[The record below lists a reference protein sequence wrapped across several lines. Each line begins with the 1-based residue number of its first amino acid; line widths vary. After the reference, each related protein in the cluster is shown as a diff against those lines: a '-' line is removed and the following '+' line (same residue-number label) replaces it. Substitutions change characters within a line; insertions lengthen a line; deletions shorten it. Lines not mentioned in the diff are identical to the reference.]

1 MEKLLPAAGC
11 RSHRRQRSGHRRRR
25 HSDFSIATRVDRATV
40 VTTDEAL
47 INAPVTLT
55 NCDRE
60 PIHIP
65 GSVQPYGFL
74 LCLDE
79 RRRRVVH
86 ASANAAEQV
95 GIEAEDLLGL
105 GLERLFGPATQAE
118 VERLLDAATE
128 EPKLLT
134 IQLDA
139 VAGQPAYRLIVHRH
153 DALLWLEF
161 EPVAE
166 GERNV
171 LDLATLNQTLG
182 QMLSAGSVPEFC
194 QFAVDQLRD
203 LTGFDR
209 VLMYRFAEDASGEV
223 VAEAK
228 RADLEPFFGLHYPA
242 TDIPQQARAMYLK
255 SWLRFIPDVDY
266 RPAPLVPVLHP
277 GQQRPPDMT
286 YSVLRSVSPIHL
298 QYLRNM
304 GVAATMTIS
313 VIQEGRLWGLI
324 TCHHL
329 TPLLLRY
336 ELRELC
342 LFIGKTFSALLKT
355 KQQQDEFAY
364 QLHIR
369 ETQAQLFE
377 QVGRHANFLDGLYQR
392 RPTVTDVFDCG
403 GAAICFEGS
412 IITLGSTPSK
422 PQIAEL
428 TEWLQRHAPQNLFYT
443 NSYVQHNPAGLAI
456 RGTASGIMA
465 VSLSEEPRDYLI
477 WFRPEVIQTVTW
489 AGREQKVERLENGV
503 LHLSP
508 RQSFEAW
515 KQTVDSTAVAWR
527 PMEIKAAE
535 EIRLHLS
542 DVRLKIFNELQVRAA
557 ALSKLNSELE
567 RSNDELDSFAY
578 VASHDLKEP
587 LRGIHNYSIFLLE
600 DYADKLD
607 ADGTQKLQTL
617 VRLSQRMESLI
628 ESLLQLSRVGRQ
640 ELTVTETDLD
650 AVVADVLDVLQLSY
664 QRIDQLVTVH
674 GPLPTLRCDAVRLRE
689 IFNNLLTN
697 ALKYNDKP
705 TPHVEVG
712 LASAKVRGPRGT
724 GRPDDYYVF
733 YVRDNGIG
741 IDARHHEAVFKIFK
755 RLHAQDKYGG
765 GTGAGLPIARKMVE
779 RHEGE
784 LWLESV
790 PGQGTTF
797 FFSLSKHL

>member
-1 MEKLLPAAGC
+1 M
-11 RSHRRQRSGHRRRR
+11 
-25 HSDFSIATRVDRATV
+25 DRATV
-40 VTTDEAL
+40 ITPDEAIL
-47 INAPVTLT
+47 NAPVTLT

-65 GSVQPYGFL
+65 GSVQPFGFL

-79 RRRRVVH
+79 RGRRIVH
-86 ASANAAEQV
+86 ASANTLARI
-95 GIEAEDLLGL
+95 GIAAEDLLGQ
-105 GLERLFGPATQAE
+105 GLDRLFAPLTLAE
-118 VERLLDAATE
+118 VERALGTATE
-128 EPKLLT
+128 APKLLRVRLEEVT
-134 IQLDA
+134 
-139 VAGQPAYRLIVHRH
+139 GHPAYRLIIHRFDH
-153 DALLWLEF
+153 LLWAEF
-161 EPVAE
+161 EPVAA
-166 GERNV
+166 GETSA
-171 LDLATLNQTLG
+171 LDLTTLNHTLG
-182 QMLSAGSVPEFC
+182 RLLGAGSVPEFS
-194 QFAVDQLRD
+194 QFAVDQVRE
-203 LTGFDR
+203 LTGYDR
-209 VLMYRFAEDASGEV
+209 VLMYRFAPDAHGEV

-228 RADLEPFFGLHYPA
+228 RADLEPFLGLHYPA

-255 SWLRFIPDVDY
+255 SWLRFIPNVDY
-266 RPAPLVPVLHP
+266 EPAPLVPTLHP
-277 GQQRPPDMT
+277 TQQRPPDMT
-286 YSVLRSVSPIHL
+286 YATLRSVSPIHL

-304 GVAATMTIS
+304 GVAASMTIS
-313 VIQEGRLWGLI
+313 IIQDERLWGLI

-329 TPLLLRY
+329 TPKLVSY
-336 ELRELC
+336 ELRELS

-355 KQQQDEFAY
+355 KQQQDEMAY

-369 ETQAQLFE
+369 DTQARLFE
-377 QVGRHANFLDGLYQR
+377 QVGRHANFLDGLHQR
-392 RPTVTDVFDCG
+392 RPTVLDVFRCG
-403 GAAICFEGS
+403 GAAICFEGD
-412 IITLGSTPSK
+412 IITLGATPTK

-428 TEWLQRHAPQNLFYT
+428 TRWLRDNAPADLFHT
-443 NSYVQHNPAGLAI
+443 DSYARHNPAGLGM
-456 RGTASGIMA
+456 RGTASGILA
-465 VSLSEEPRDYLI
+465 VSLSQEPGDYLI

-489 AGREQKVERLENGV
+489 AGREQKVERMENGL

-515 KQTVDSTAVAWR
+515 RQLVDSTAEPWQ
-527 PMEIKAAE
+527 PMEIEAAE

-542 DVRLKIFNELQVRAA
+542 DVRLKIFNELQMRANS
-557 ALSKLNSELE
+557 LSKLNSELA

-617 VRLSQRMESLI
+617 VRLSQRMEALI

-640 ELTVTETDLD
+640 ELVVHRTDAD
-650 AVVADVLDVLQLSY
+650 EVVAEVLDMLHPRFEQTRTS
-664 QRIDQLVTVH
+664 VTVH
-674 GPLPTLRCDAVRLRE
+674 SPLPTLRCDPVRLRE
-689 IFNNLLTN
+689 VFNNLLTN

-705 TPHVEVG
+705 APRVEVG
-712 LASAKVRGPRGT
+712 MAPPATRGPRGT
-724 GRPDDYYVF
+724 GAPEDYYVF

-741 IDARHHEAVFKIFK
+741 IDARHHEAVFKIFR

>member
-1 MEKLLPAAGC
+1 M
-11 RSHRRQRSGHRRRR
+11 
-25 HSDFSIATRVDRATV
+25 DRATV
-40 VTTDEAL
+40 VTTDETL

-55 NCDRE
+55 TCDRE

-65 GSVQPYGFL
+65 GSIQPYGFL
-74 LCLDE
+74 LCLE
-79 RRRRVVH
+79 EGSRRVVH
-86 ASANAAEQV
+86 ASANAAEHI
-95 GIEAEDLLGL
+95 GIDATALLGA
-105 GLERLFGPATQAE
+105 GLERLLDPTALAE
-118 VERLLDAATE
+118 VERALEVAAE

-134 IQLDA
+134 VPLLTG
-139 VAGQPAYRLIVHRH
+139 AGRPAYRVVLHRH
-153 DALLWLEF
+153 DGLLWLEF
-161 EPVAE
+161 EPVAA
-166 GERNV
+166 GEANV

-182 QMLSAGSVPEFC
+182 QMLTAGSVLEFC
-194 QFAVDQLRD
+194 QFAVDQVRD

-228 RADLEPFFGLHYPA
+228 REDLEPFFGLHYPA

-255 SWLRFIPDVDY
+255 NWLRFIADVDY
-266 RPAPLVPVLHP
+266 QPAPLVPVLHP
-277 GQQRPPDMT
+277 EHQRPPDMT
-286 YSVLRSVSPIHL
+286 HAVLRSVSPIHL

-313 VIQEGRLWGLI
+313 IIQENRLWGLI

-329 TPLLLRY
+329 TPRLLRY

-377 QVGRHANFLDGLYQR
+377 QVGRHANFLEGLYQR
-392 RPTVTDVFDCG
+392 KPTVTDVFDCG
-403 GAAICFEGS
+403 GAAICFEGN
-412 IITLGSTPSK
+412 IITLGTTPTK
-422 PQIAEL
+422 AQIAEL
-428 TEWLQRHAPQNLFYT
+428 TQWLQQHAPQDVFYT

-456 RGTASGIMA
+456 RGTASGILA
-465 VSLSEEPRDYLI
+465 VSLSQESGDYLI

-489 AGREQKVERLENGV
+489 AGREQKAERMENGL

-542 DVRLKIFNELQVRAA
+542 DVRLKIFNELQARAA
-557 ALSKLNSELE
+557 SLSKLNSELE

-607 ADGTQKLQTL
+607 AEGTQKLETL
-617 VRLSQRMESLI
+617 VRLSRRMEALI

-640 ELTVTETDLD
+640 ELVVAPTDLN
-650 AVVADVLDVLQLSY
+650 AVLEDVLDVLQLSY
-664 QRIDQLVTVH
+664 QRIAQLVTVH

-689 IFNNLLTN
+689 VFANLLTN

-712 LASAKVRGPRGT
+712 LAPAGVRGPRGT
-724 GRPDDYYVF
+724 GQPDDYYVF

-741 IDARHHEAVFKIFK
+741 IDARHHETVFKIFK

-784 LWLESV
+784 LWLESE